1 MKLFGGIDAGQSG
14 TVAVIGDE
22 SGRILG
28 RGEAGAAD
36 EIGQDPHSTR
46 LRDALRSA
54 YDKAAAAAK
63 LPADARCTRIVAGIS
78 GYEGRVYGRAPE
90 LPCDELVLLHDAV
103 IAHAGAFEGGPGV
116 VVIAGTG
123 SVAYG
128 RNARG
133 ETVTVGGWGYLF
145 GDEGSAFWFA
155 RRAIEDAI
163 RDEDSEK
170 KNPAADALLKHF
182 NCPSLHALVRSF
194 YAGEI
199 SRTAFAHF
207 ARAMIEAGAG
217 AGDASA
223 TRYVQQAAQALADL
237 AVRTMARA
245 GMQSGPLA
253 FLGGMTK
260 GAVMKD
266 AIASAVR
273 EAAPGA
279 QQVEPL
285 ADAAAGA
292 LLLARTR

>member
-1 MKLFGGIDAGQSG
+1 MKLYAGIDAGQSR
-14 TVAVIGDE
+14 TVAAIADE
-22 SGRILG
+22 SGRELG

-36 EIGQDPHSTR
+36 EIGQDSNSTR

-63 LPADARCTRIVAGIS
+63 LPADARCARIVAGIS
-78 GYEGRVYGRAPE
+78 GYEGRVYGRVPE

-103 IAHAGAFEGGPGV
+103 IAHAGAFKGGPGV
-116 VVIAGTG
+116 AVIAGTG

-128 RNARG
+128 ANERG

-163 RDEDSEK
+163 RDEDAGRQS
-170 KNPAADALLKHF
+170 AFAQTLLRHF
-182 NCPSLHALVRSF
+182 GSASLHALVRSF

-199 SRTAFAHF
+199 SRTALAEFAH
-207 ARAMIEAGAG
+207 AAIDE
-217 AGDASA
+217 
-223 TRYVQQAAQALADL
+223 RYVQQCAQALADL
-237 AVRTMARA
+237 AVRTMARIGLHA
-245 GMQSGPLA
+245 GPLA

-260 GAVMKD
+260 SAVMKA
-266 AIASAVR
+266 AIASAVE

-279 QQVEPL
+279 KLVEP
-285 ADAAAGA
+285 AGDAVSGA

>member
-1 MKLFGGIDAGQSG
+1 MKLYAGIDAGQSR
-14 TVAVIGDE
+14 TVAAIADE
-22 SGRILG
+22 SGRELG

-36 EIGQDPHSTR
+36 EIGQDANSTR

-63 LPADARCTRIVAGIS
+63 LPADARCARIVAGIS
-78 GYEGRVYGRAPE
+78 GYEGRVYGRPPE
-90 LPCDELVLLHDAV
+90 LRCDELVLLHDAV

-116 VVIAGTG
+116 AVIAGTG

-128 RNARG
+128 ANERG

-163 RDEDSEK
+163 RDEDAGKQSAFAQK
-170 KNPAADALLKHF
+170 LLRHF
-182 NCPSLHALVRSF
+182 GSASLHALVRSF

-199 SRTAFAHF
+199 SRTALAEFAH
-207 ARAMIEAGAG
+207 AVIERSGSDPAGE
-217 AGDASA
+217 
-223 TRYVQQAAQALADL
+223 RYVGQCAQALADL
-237 AVRTMARA
+237 AVRTMARIGLHA
-245 GMQSGPLA
+245 GPLA

-260 GAVMKD
+260 SAAMKA
-266 AIASAVR
+266 AIASAVE

-279 QQVEPL
+279 KLVEP
-285 ADAAAGA
+285 AGDAVSGA